1 MTIDVTRG
9 APKALPL
16 AGRTAFVT
24 GAAQG
29 LGFGIAGGLAEA
41 GARVALADIDDAR
54 VQDAA
59 QALRREGR
67 DVIALRLDVRDEAGF
82 DIAFATVLD
91 RWGRVDVMVN
101 NAALTAHGSLWDITG
116 DEWDEVLAVNL
127 RGCFFG
133 CRVAGRHMREARRGG
148 RIINLSS
155 IAGQQASAASG
166 AHYAASKAGILAL
179 TRTFATE
186 LAACAVTVNAL
197 APSAVESPA
206 LRGLDAAQRER
217 LAAATPLARFCG
229 IDEVAAAAVFLA
241 GDGAGYITG
250 ATLDLN
256 GGRLMR

>member
-1 MTIDVTRG
+1 MTTEPAG
-9 APKALPL
+9 L

-29 LGFGIAGGLAEA
+29 LGYGIASALAEA
-41 GARVALADIDDAR
+41 GARVALTDIDEDR
-54 VQDAA
+54 VRGAA
-59 QALRREGR
+59 DALRREGR
-67 DVIALRLDVRDEAGF
+67 DVIALPLDVRIEASF
-82 DIAFATVLD
+82 ERAFAGALD

-101 NAALTAHGSLWDITG
+101 NAALTAHGSLWDITS

-133 CRVAGRHMREARRGG
+133 CRIAGRHMRETRAGG

-179 TRTFATE
+179 TRAFATE
-186 LAACAVTVNAL
+186 LAAYRVTVNAL

-206 LRGLDAAQRER
+206 LRELDAAQRER
-217 LAAATPLARFCG
+217 LALATPLGRFCEMH
-229 IDEVAAAAVFLA
+229 EVAAAAVFLA